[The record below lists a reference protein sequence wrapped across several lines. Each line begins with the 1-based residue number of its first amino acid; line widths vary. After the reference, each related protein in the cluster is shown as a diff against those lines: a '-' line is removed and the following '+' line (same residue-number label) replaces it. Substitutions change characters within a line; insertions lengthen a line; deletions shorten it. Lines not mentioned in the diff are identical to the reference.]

1 MSDRGVAY
9 AQQVVGGRFV
19 TCFPG
24 TANVTA
30 PPNRA
35 PTPFTGARPGMVYTL
50 RKGRVGYHPDLG
62 MQQDYYPNVFH
73 HGETSFAS
81 LLDFCT
87 DHLNTMYPHLA
98 AVINFVYKRVKPM
111 SSVHAKCNVDVL
123 LPGHDSWIPLAKLPV
138 LFQYKVVSPVL
149 TEYIVLFPSATIGDF
164 VGQVEKQL
172 GVDLDSYDLKMRDG
186 NLDLSDA
193 KNPLS
198 ISNFPRLA
206 ALTLQHKDMQGKLKM
221 RRGEMPHHPDP
232 VKFMTLGDLKSRRRR
247 HDEEDE
253 EDDDDEDL
261 PAVPPAPT
269 KKPQQKRKPKT
280 LKPKIMY
287 RDDLEDVQFEEEEEV
302 IHRRQR
308 TPILDVAVDDNR
320 AIPFFNDV
328 GDGRVSVGFNISSEM
343 THLLPEILTPSG
355 FHHIDPFFKE
365 HVSASRKRVRLEKKQ
380 QQQQQQQQQQ

>member
-1 MSDRGVAY
+1 
-9 AQQVVGGRFV
+9 
-19 TCFPG
+19 
-24 TANVTA
+24 
-30 PPNRA
+30 
-35 PTPFTGARPGMVYTL
+35 MVYTL

-62 MQQDYYPNVFH
+62 MQQDYYPSVFH

-98 AVINFVYKRVKPM
+98 AVIDFVYKRVKPM
-111 SSVHAKCNVDVL
+111 SSVHAKCKTGLCEAMRSGPCDVCNVDVL

-138 LFQYKVVSPVL
+138 LFQYKVVSPVF

-186 NLDLSDA
+186 NVDLSDA
-193 KNPLS
+193 KNHPLS

-206 ALTLQHKDMQGKLKM
+206 AFTLQHKDMQGKLKM
-221 RRGEMPHHPDP
+221 RRGEMPHHPAP
-232 VKFMTLGDLKSRRRR
+232 VKFMTLGDLNSRRRRR
-247 HDEEDE
+247 HDEDDE
-253 EDDDDEDL
+253 EEEDDEDL
-261 PAVPPAPT
+261 PAAPPAPT

-302 IHRRQR
+302 IPRRQR

-320 AIPFFNDV
+320 AIPFYNDV

-343 THLLPEILTPSG
+343 THLLPEILTPGG